1 MKYFYEGQ
9 VLWSQIDSNQ
19 HMRHSAYADFAAQ
32 ARLMMLESLGLLP
45 PKLYEYK
52 IGPVLFREELIYL
65 REIGINEYI
74 KVTCEVIKAR
84 PDGSRWSIRH
94 DLYRGD
100 GIKAAVIIA
109 DGAWIDMEKRKLTL
123 LPTELSESFMSA
135 PRSSDY
141 IEEEIKKGPGTK
153 SQESR

>member
-1 MKYFYEGQ
+1 MDFFYEGQ

-32 ARLMMLESLGLLP
+32 ARITMLESLGLKLP
-45 PKLYEYK
+45 TLYEYK

-65 REIGINEYI
+65 REIGINEHI
-74 KVTCEVIKAR
+74 KVTCELIRAR
-84 PDGSRWSIRH
+84 RDGSRWAIRH

-100 GIKAAVIIA
+100 GIKAATINA
-109 DGAWIDMEKRKLTL
+109 EGAWIDMEKRKIAI
-123 LPTELSESFMSA
+123 LPIELSRMFMSA

-141 IEEEIKKGPGTK
+141 IEEGSTIIK
-153 SQESR
+153 

>member
-1 MKYFYEGQ
+1 MNYFYEGQ

-32 ARLMMLESLGLLP
+32 ARITMLESLGLKLAT
-45 PKLYEYK
+45 LYEYK

-65 REIGINEYI
+65 REVGINERI
-74 KVTCEVIKAR
+74 KMTCELIKSR

-94 DLYRGD
+94 ELFRED
-100 GIKAAVIIA
+100 GIKAATIIA
-109 DGAWIDMEKRKLTL
+109 EGAWIDMVKRKLAV
-123 LPTELSESFMSA
+123 LPIELSQMFMNA

-141 IEEEIKKGPGTK
+141 IGE
-153 SQESR
+153 

>member
-1 MKYFYEGQ
+1 MDFFYEGQ

-32 ARLMMLESLGLLP
+32 ARITMLESLGLKLAT
-45 PKLYEYK
+45 LYEYK

-65 REIGINEYI
+65 REIGINEFI
-74 KVTCEVIKAR
+74 RVTCELIRAR
-84 PDGSRWSIRH
+84 RDGSRWAIRH

-100 GIKAAVIIA
+100 GVKAATINA
-109 DGAWIDMEKRKLTL
+109 EGAWIDMEKRKIAI
-123 LPTELSESFMSA
+123 LPIELSQMFMSA

-141 IEEEIKKGPGTK
+141 VEEGNTIIK
-153 SQESR
+153 